1 MLLEEGVLS
10 AWVDLLRRG
19 NFAGC
24 NTEDGVAMGLNLA
37 FSLYFFEHPTVQ
49 KREYVYGLCDR
60 FNDLINHEFRLVY
73 FGRGGVHKLGSKH
86 GQLRGKKE
94 NNDQEE
100 TFFLNLASALKA
112 EDSPAYYLDS
122 TIRREDH
129 QRVADLA
136 NPKYSYLRIGVRA
149 EWFAGDKRDALLEL
163 IAEAAEALGAHQG
176 YGGFGWALPM
186 SNHAFPDFEATEHYF
201 AHQFYGLDIDKPFYM
216 CSGHNEVWSLEK
228 GLRAPSWL
236 TFVGDEWLAKLGG
249 APVVTE
255 RLLAHPEVQVH
266 PYVGGLIVQAGESP
280 DLYPVEDGVPE
291 VMTHVATILK
301 PVRAQTLNLLSYARF
316 DGDEELDEV
325 FFDLDKCSRWLGRY
339 DADSDWPSADRRKPR
354 PSVASSTP
362 ERRKLRGR
370 AGETVPVTG
379 LWWSPALRG
388 KDAKRVLAA
397 GDNFP
402 ETISAEYGEVIWY
415 LMSAETA

>member
-1 MLLEEGVLS
+1 MIEDDVWGEWAG
-10 AWVDLLRRG
+10 LLRKG
-19 NFAGC
+19 NFAAC
-24 NTEDGVAMGLNLA
+24 EADGVAMGLNLF
-37 FSLYFFEHPTVQ
+37 FSLYFFEHPTIQ
-49 KREYVYGLCDR
+49 KREYVYGLIDR
-60 FNDLINHEFRLVY
+60 FNDLIGHELKLVY
-73 FGRGGVHKLGSKH
+73 FGRGGVHKLGSKF

-94 NNDQEE
+94 NNDRENA
-100 TFFLNLASALKA
+100 FFLNLVSAKNA
-112 EDSPAYYLDS
+112 EDSSAFYLD
-122 TIRREDH
+122 TLIEEEEC

-149 EWFAGDKRDALLEL
+149 EWFVGEKREALMQL
-163 IAEAAEALGAHQG
+163 IMEAAESLGAHQG
-176 YGGFGWALPM
+176 YGGYGWALPM
-186 SNHAFPDFEATEHYF
+186 NNHVFPDFEAAEHYL